1 MATAKRTTS
10 GKKPAKT
17 ATKRIS
23 FNLSAPE
30 AQEVILSGSFNGWDP
45 KARALKCDKK
55 GVWRTWLNLP
65 SGQYEYRYIANGH
78 WQEDPSCNERLA
90 NPYGSHNSVVKV

>member
-23 FNLSAPE
+23 FNLNAPE
-30 AQEVILSGSFNGWDP
+30 RSKSNYRDRSTGGFQMPALLNET
-45 KARALKCDKK
+45 KRASDTP
-55 GVWRTWLNLP
+55 G
-65 SGQYEYRYIANGH
+65 
-78 WQEDPSCNERLA
+78 
-90 NPYGSHNSVVKV
+90 